1 MCFKNLFKTGII
13 VSSNVYRAVIR
24 IKSKGGLVWFGFL
37 PRTGPVMV
45 LKITRTEEIL
55 LLQGSFHIYD
65 HFALVRPHLQEYVGF
80 SCKLRIQRL
89 WKQ

>member
-1 MCFKNLFKTGII
+1 
-13 VSSNVYRAVIR
+13 
-24 IKSKGGLVWFGFL
+24 
-37 PRTGPVMV
+37 MV
-45 LKITRTEEIL
+45 LKIARTEEIL

-80 SCKLRIQRL
+80 SCKLRIERL